1 MKNRKQK
8 IHKGKGSNKW
18 VEYQKE
24 RREKIGYKQYKKSYC
39 LRNLKTH

>member
-24 RREKIGYKQYKKSYC
+24 RREKN
-39 LRNLKTH
+39 RV